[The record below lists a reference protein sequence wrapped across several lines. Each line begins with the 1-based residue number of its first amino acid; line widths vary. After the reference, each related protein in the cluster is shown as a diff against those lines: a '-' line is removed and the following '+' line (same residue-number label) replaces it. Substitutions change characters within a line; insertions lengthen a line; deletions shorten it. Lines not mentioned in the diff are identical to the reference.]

1 MLQKVQPQHAP
12 FFAQRSRGS
21 ARLSIKTS
29 LGKSRIENLFQDGCA
44 RIRIPK
50 THSGDALEA
59 VMINTSGGMTG
70 GDQMGWEF
78 ETGDNTNAVITT
90 QACERIYKS
99 ADGTA
104 RTDVK
109 IKLSQGSTFAWLPQE
124 TILFDQSRF
133 SRSILVDMTASSKLL
148 FVESVVFGRATMG
161 EAVEKGSIEDKW
173 QFSCDGQL
181 FHAEHF
187 KLSGAINEQLKRASI
202 TNDHIAMATLVLISP
217 TAEAKLKQA
226 RDLIGNCGGAS
237 YFEIAKTGKLLAR
250 VLAKDSYELRKTLIP
265 LIALLNDGAT
275 LPKCWSL

>member
-1 MLQKVQPQHAP
+1 MLQKVQPQHAS
-12 FFAQRSRGS
+12 FSAQRSRGS
-21 ARLSIKTS
+21 ARLTIKSS

-50 THSGDALEA
+50 THTGDALEA
-59 VMINTSGGMTG
+59 VMINTAGGMTG
-70 GDQMGWEF
+70 GDHIDWHF

-99 ADGTA
+99 TGGNA

-109 IKLSQGSTFAWLPQE
+109 IKLNNGSSFAWLPQE
-124 TILFDQSRF
+124 TILFDQSQFKRDI
-133 SRSILVDMTASSKLL
+133 SVDMAASSKLL
-148 FVESVVFGRATMG
+148 FVESVVFGRAMMDET
-161 EAVEKGSIEDKW
+161 VEEGSIQDRW
-173 QFSCDGQL
+173 QFCCDGQL

-187 KLSGAINEQLKRASI
+187 KLSDPINEQLKRVSI
-202 TNDHIAMATLVLISP
+202 ANDHIAMATLVLVSP
-217 TAEAKLKQA
+217 TAEAKLAQA
-226 RDLIGNCGGAS
+226 RDLIGECGGAS

-250 VLAKDSYELRKTLIP
+250 VLGKDSYELRKTLIP